1 MALFIAPFSS
11 LSSSAA
17 VEKRE
22 SSEHVQS
29 TILSLRGFWE
39 VNKKL
44 PTRKHLSNWSCLCIS
59 LLNSTKLGA
68 NDLFVPSASTHPPP
82 VRLRAGSAVQLAPP
96 TKSIVEVRCLWK
108 DFLCKKLL
116 QEKCCKRKGLQ
127 LKACCIITI
136 QSTPQH
142 ATCHFHGDPDAKI
155 QSEVH
160 ICRTIAW

>member
-1 MALFIAPFSS
+1 M
-11 LSSSAA
+11 
-17 VEKRE
+17 VEWN
-22 SSEHVQS
+22 S
-29 TILSLRGFWE
+29 
-39 VNKKL
+39 
-44 PTRKHLSNWSCLCIS
+44 
-59 LLNSTKLGA
+59 STKLGA

-108 DFLCKKLL
+108 HFLCKKLL

-155 QSEVH
+155 QWEVH
-160 ICRTIAW
+160 ICRDCMVVTSFNGTGWLAHDTSSSTSSKETSSMTSTASGSKVSACAWRRDDYD